1 MNKDVSKISIPPID
15 AQKHGVKD
23 TTSGGPFSQDT
34 EIFQKDFVHFLV
46 RGMESEDQGNFFPSN
61 NTMCAVI
68 VTKGSFSADLFGSLL
83 TSGDYVSGIASKN
96 GVISADLTS

>member
-15 AQKHGVKD
+15 AQRRGVKD
-23 TTSGGPFSQDT
+23 TTSGGFFSQGT

-46 RGMESEDQGNFFPSN
+46 RGMENEDQGNFFPSI

-68 VTKGSFSADLFGSLL
+68 VTKGSFPADLFGSLL

-96 GVISADLTS
+96 DVISADLTS